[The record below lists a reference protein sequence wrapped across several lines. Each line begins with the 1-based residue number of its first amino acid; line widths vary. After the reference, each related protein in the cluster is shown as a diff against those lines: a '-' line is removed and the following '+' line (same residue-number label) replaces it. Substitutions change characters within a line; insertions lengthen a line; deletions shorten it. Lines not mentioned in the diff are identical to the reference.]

1 MFKTVLLTCT
11 FLLFYLVDFAN
22 DYDKA
27 WEALRKNDR
36 KQAIAYLE
44 KALKDPATAA
54 DAYITSIFL
63 REFDGGKMVK
73 GHFSEMVMDRVKDVN
88 PYLFAMWFNDAVL
101 GRYGKKT
108 LADQL
113 DLLEIITK
121 RSDINGS
128 LKAASKYVLGMHFLN
143 SNQFEKARPEWA
155 KMGSLGDW
163 QLAGPFENLSGSGFY
178 KLHGPLEHAEATAE
192 FKSSGNA
199 LIRWFKPS
207 KINEDGWI
215 FLHSHI
221 PDNTAVTYAQT
232 FVYVPEDVKV
242 MVNAGVNGSLKVW
255 VNDVLVIAESKERVT
270 ELDCYKNYAQLK
282 KGYNRILVQ
291 TSYSNNS
298 IANFIIRCTDT
309 NGKPIE
315 GLVSK
320 SDPQPYSKQA
330 GAAATHSI
338 KHFAEAYF
346 EEKIKA
352 DPDNLV
358 NYILLSQTFLRNQK
372 TFEARKVIQEA
383 LKKYPDNSLLRF
395 ELIQCLIKEGSRTLL
410 SQEIERLKETD
421 PDCYLVYK
429 LNINQLVDDEK
440 YDEALQLFEKMTAL
454 YDEDEEDLEDRIRI
468 LRAKDKTEEAITV
481 IQKAYNMYPE
491 NLSFVSMMFN
501 LQKNAYKNREEAVK
515 IYQKY
520 LKNNFNYQIFKAL
533 GRNTSTRVRK
543 KRDYK

>member
-1 MFKTVLLTCT
+1 MLKTPSLIFT
-11 FLLFYLVDFAN
+11 FLLFHVVGFAN

-63 REFDGGKMVK
+63 KEFDGGKSIN
-73 GHFSEMVMDRVKDVN
+73 GHFNDMVMDKVKDVN
-88 PYLFAMWFNDAVL
+88 PYLFAMWFNNAVL
-101 GRYGKKT
+101 GQYGKKT
-108 LADQL
+108 SKEQLELLDQ
-113 DLLEIITK
+113 IGK
-121 RSDINGS
+121 RADINGS

-143 SNQFEKARPEWA
+143 SNQFEKAKPEWL

-178 KLHGPLEHAEATAE
+178 KSHGPLEHAEATAD

-221 PDNTAVTYAQT
+221 PDITAVTYAQT
-232 FVYVPEDVKV
+232 FVYVPEDMNVI
-242 MVNAGVNGSLKVW
+242 VNAGVNGSLKVW
-255 VNDVLVIAESKERVT
+255 VNDFLVIAESKERIT

-298 IANFIIRCTDT
+298 IANFIIRCTDI

-315 GLVSK
+315 GLLSK

-330 GAAATHSI
+330 GVAATHSI

-352 DPDNLV
+352 DPENLV
-358 NYILLSQTFLRNQK
+358 NYILLSQTLLRNQK
-372 TFEARKVIQEA
+372 TFEARKTIQDA

-421 PDCYLVYK
+421 PHCYLVYK
-429 LNINQLVDDEK
+429 LNISQLMDDEK
-440 YDEALQLFEKMTAL
+440 YDEALELYEKMTAL
-454 YDEDEEDLEDRIRI
+454 YGEDQEDLEDRIRI
-468 LRAKDKTEEAITV
+468 LKAKDK
-481 IQKAYNMYPE
+481 
-491 NLSFVSMMFN
+491 L
-501 LQKNAYKNREEAVK
+501 EEAVK
-515 IYQKY
+515 VIQNAY
-520 LKNNFNYQIFKAL
+520 NNIP
-533 GRNTSTRVRK
+533 
-543 KRDYK
+543 